1 MASKKIL
8 IQVILDD
15 KASVSNKK
23 LGSSLGKTT
32 GEFKKMTAE
41 QEKQYIAQQKNIIS
55 NKLYTDSLKQQAL
68 SQVDVADATGNARAQ
83 SGLNNAI
90 LLETGRL
97 ASDASYGFTAMANN
111 LGQIVS
117 LFGSFIKTND
127 GVVASFK
134 QLIGSLWGTGGLLIG
149 IQLLISFG
157 PKIVKFFNELI
168 GRSTL
173 LAETFED
180 VSSHLG
186 ETTGK
191 FELYIRT
198 LQDATKGE
206 QEQLD
211 AIYALNEEFPEY
223 IEKLEK
229 AGLTIEDVK
238 NKTKAATDINKAQR
252 EEIKK
257 LAMSRAAQAKIEE
270 ESGKLIQLSIDEE
283 IDKRNLLSEIEKK
296 EEEIKNKQLKID
308 EFNAKEKQG
317 KLFKDAKIE
326 RAVLKGQIGAIEE
339 VVKRKK
345 ESYNADVAN
354 LVEKND
360 KERKAIQKNID
371 ELLKFTDIATEVTER
386 TVVSTQEILTQGV
399 EQNEEYLER
408 FRQIMAGE
416 ALEAGLEQRDASLA
430 EFGEKYKKRIED
442 ITRYEETEA
451 KARIAIKKN
460 YADAVSSISKGL
472 KALGSLDDGFKIAA
486 IITEKAE
493 AISKVIIKT
502 RETNTVISAVGKMK
516 SALGFIGAEIQA
528 KRRVLKNNINA
539 GINIAGIVAAAAGG
553 INAIK
558 SKSSL
563 GASLGGGAQGGEEP
577 AEVQAPDF
585 NVVGAGG
592 VSQLATTLAGV
603 TGQPLKAFVVSKEI
617 SSAQELERNITT
629 TASIG

>member
-1 MASKKIL
+1 
-8 IQVILDD
+8 
-15 KASVSNKK
+15 
-23 LGSSLGKTT
+23 
-32 GEFKKMTAE
+32 
-41 QEKQYIAQQKNIIS
+41 
-55 NKLYTDSLKQQAL
+55 
-68 SQVDVADATGNARAQ
+68 
-83 SGLNNAI
+83 
-90 LLETGRL
+90 
-97 ASDASYGFTAMANN
+97 
-111 LGQIVS
+111 
-117 LFGSFIKTND
+117 
-127 GVVASFK
+127 
-134 QLIGSLWGTGGLLIG
+134 
-149 IQLLISFG
+149 
-157 PKIVKFFNELI
+157 
-168 GRSTL
+168 
-173 LAETFED
+173 
-180 VSSHLG
+180 
-186 ETTGK
+186 
-191 FELYIRT
+191 
-198 LQDATKGE
+198 
-206 QEQLD
+206 
-211 AIYALNEEFPEY
+211 
-223 IEKLEK
+223 
-229 AGLTIEDVK
+229 
-238 NKTKAATDINKAQR
+238 
-252 EEIKK
+252 
-257 LAMSRAAQAKIEE
+257 
-270 ESGKLIQLSIDEE
+270 
-283 IDKRNLLSEIEKK
+283 
-296 EEEIKNKQLKID
+296 
-308 EFNAKEKQG
+308 
-317 KLFKDAKIE
+317 
-326 RAVLKGQIGAIEE
+326 